1 MQDIIH
7 RQNFLESSFNNGK
20 DLFTRADLTKGGNE
34 IRLVCPQKEMGNTYA
49 ESQGNKGEYKEPFGK
64 YRYLLESIG

>member
-1 MQDIIH
+1 
-7 RQNFLESSFNNGK
+7 
-20 DLFTRADLTKGGNE
+20 
-34 IRLVCPQKEMGNTYA
+34 MGNTYA